1 MEDRGGL
8 AEGGMKMEGGER
20 KGRRVGKK
28 TRERERCGRGEGVG
42 RGKLRKRGWERN
54 LLSAVYTNIWPL

>member
-1 MEDRGGL
+1 ME
-8 AEGGMKMEGGER
+8 MEGGER

-42 RGKLRKRGWERN
+42 RGKLRKRGWEIN